1 MSLLESNMTNAVIKV
16 SSSNSTA
23 CAVGAPLWRRPV
35 VWVGLGLV
43 ALAGLAFNWHW
54 LVIAGA
60 LPILLGVLP
69 CVAMCALHLC
79 SSKQG
84 KPAADR
90 APPSQ

>member
-1 MSLLESNMTNAVIKV
+1 MFLLESNMTIAVIKART
-16 SSSNSTA
+16 SNCAA
-23 CAVGAPLWRRPV
+23 CAVGAPFWRRRV
-35 VWVGLGLV
+35 AWVGLGLV

-84 KPAADR
+84 KPPADR
-90 APPSQ
+90 AHPSQ